1 MYGDERS
8 EGYMRQRPEH
18 GSNTTDEVSKAQEDI
33 FSGDLTDRGTLSRLL
48 LKYGL
53 HPKKGLGQHLL
64 VSREALEAVV
74 AAADLTPEDAVL
86 EVGAGTGVLTRELAA
101 QAQRVVA
108 VELDR
113 AILPVLRETTAGLD
127 NVEIL
132 SRNILNVRPEEV
144 FEGTRYK
151 LVANLPYYITSL
163 ILRHLL
169 EAANPPTRLVV
180 MVQREVA
187 ERIVATPGAMNL
199 LGLSIQFYGSPRI
212 VGYIPASAFFPPPK
226 VESAIVRVD
235 VYAEPLATGAV
246 REQFFRLAHAG
257 FAEKRKQIH
266 NALERN
272 LDIPRET
279 VGQWL
284 AAIGI
289 DPTRRAQTLSMAE
302 WLHLASQMLN
312 SEAAGTPPHETAR

>member
-1 MYGDERS
+1 MTGETAK
-8 EGYMRQRPEH
+8 
-18 GSNTTDEVSKAQEDI
+18 TTEDA
-33 FSGDLTDRGTLSRLL
+33 FSGDLTDRGTLNRLL
-48 LKYGL
+48 LKHGI
-53 HPKKGLGQHLL
+53 HPNKGLGQHLL
-64 VSREALEAVV
+64 VSRRALEAVV

-101 QAQRVVA
+101 RAHRVVA

-113 AILPVLRETTAGLD
+113 AILPVLRETTAGLA

-132 SRNILNVRPEEV
+132 PRNILDVRPEEV
-144 FEGTRYK
+144 FSGEHYK

-169 EAANPPTRLVV
+169 EAQNPPTLLVV

-187 ERIVATPGAMNL
+187 ERITATPGEMNL
-199 LGLSIQFYGSPRI
+199 LGLSVQFFGKPSI
-212 VGYIPASAFFPPPK
+212 AGYVPATAFYPPPK
-226 VESAIVRVD
+226 VESAIVRVE
-235 VYAEPLATGAV
+235 VYPEPLASAAV

-272 LDIPRET
+272 LDAPREA
-279 VGQWL
+279 VAQWL
-284 AAIGI
+284 AAAGI
-289 DPTRRAQTLSMAE
+289 EPARRAQTLSLGE
-302 WLHLASQMLN
+302 WLRLASQVLN
-312 SEAAGTPPHETAR
+312 SPATDAAPRDAAR